1 LSDCQYWLSDIIRHY
16 VKSIVENDMIQE
28 GWTWA
33 QVPDQTGRVAVV
45 TGATSGTGFEAA
57 RILAACRATVDLA
70 CRNLPKA
77 EEATRRIQALHP
89 GARVEVQAL
98 DLASLASVRRAS
110 ADLLARFDRLDLLLN
125 NAGVM
130 VPPYGKTEDG
140 FETQLGTNH
149 FGPFSLTGLLLERLL
164 ATAGSRVVTMSS
176 VAHHSGRIYA
186 DDMDFDGGYRA
197 WAAYGQSKLANLLFA
212 YELQRRLA
220 AAGATTRSVA
230 AHPGWA
236 RTELQRHAE
245 QTWWAPWLRRSGLL
259 KGFEA
264 CFSQDAFSGAQPLLR
279 AATDPSVTGGEY
291 FGPSGFQEMKGAPV
305 RVRSNARSRDEGLQR
320 WMWRRSE
327 QRTGVVYPV

>member
-1 LSDCQYWLSDIIRHY
+1 M
-16 VKSIVENDMIQE
+16 ENDMTQE
-28 GWTWA
+28 GSGPGPTGPRSDRTGGSGHRGHLRHRLRGRPHPGRPPGHGDPGLPEPA
-33 QVPDQTGRVAVV
+33 QGR
-45 TGATSGTGFEAA
+45 GGGPGTSG
-57 RILAACRATVDLA
+57 L
-70 CRNLPKA
+70 
-77 EEATRRIQALHP
+77 LHP

-98 DLASLASVRRAS
+98 DLASLFSVRRA
-110 ADLLARFDRLDLLLN
+110 AAELLARFDRLDLLLN

-130 VPPYGKTEDG
+130 VPPHGKTEDG

-149 FGPFSLTGLLLERLL
+149 FGPFALTGLLLERLL
-164 ATAGSRVVTMSS
+164 ATPGSRVVTMSS
-176 VAHHSGRIYA
+176 IAHRSGRIYA
-186 DDMDFDGGYRA
+186 DDMDFEGGYRA

-220 AAGATTRSVA
+220 AAGATTCSVA

-264 CFSQDAFSGAQPLLR
+264 CFSQDAFGGAQPLLR
-279 AATDPSVTGGEY
+279 AATDPSVTGGEVL
-291 FGPSGFQEMKGAPV
+291 GPSGFQELKGAPV
-305 RVRSNARSRDEGLQR
+305 RVRSTARSRDEGLQR

-327 QRTGVVYPV
+327 QRTGVVYPI

>member
-1 LSDCQYWLSDIIRHY
+1 
-16 VKSIVENDMIQE
+16 MTQE

-57 RILAACRATVDLA
+57 RILAACRATVVLA

-77 EEATRRIQALHP
+77 GEAARRIQALHP

-98 DLASLASVRRAS
+98 DLASLASVRRA
-110 ADLLARFDRLDLLLN
+110 ATEILARFDRLDLLLN

-130 VPPYGKTEDG
+130 VPPHGKTEDG

-149 FGPFSLTGLLLERLL
+149 FGPFALTGLLLERLL
-164 ATAGSRVVTMSS
+164 ATPGSRVVTMSS
-176 VAHHSGRIYA
+176 IAHRSGRIYA
-186 DDMDFDGGYRA
+186 DDMDFEGGYRA

-212 YELQRRLA
+212 QELQRRLA
-220 AAGATTRSVA
+220 AAGATTCSVA

-236 RTELQRHAE
+236 RTELQRHAG
-245 QTWWAPWLRRSGLL
+245 WSRWLRIAGL
-259 KGFEA
+259 EA
-264 CFSQDAFSGAQPLLR
+264 LLSQDAFGGAQPLLR

-291 FGPSGFQEMKGAPV
+291 FGPSGFQELKGAPV
-305 RVRSNARSRDEGLQR
+305 GVRSTARSRDEGLQR

-327 QRTGVVYPV
+327 QRTGVVYPI

>member
-1 LSDCQYWLSDIIRHY
+1 
-16 VKSIVENDMIQE
+16 MAQE

-45 TGATSGTGFEAA
+45 TGASSGTGFEAA
-57 RILAACRATVDLA
+57 RILAACRATVVLA
-70 CRNLPKA
+70 CRSLPKA
-77 EEATRRIQALHP
+77 EESARHIRALHP

-130 VPPYGKTEDG
+130 VPPHGKTEDG
-140 FETQLGTNH
+140 FELQLGTNH
-149 FGPFSLTGLLLERLL
+149 FGPFALTGLLLERLL
-164 ATAGSRVVTMSS
+164 ATPGSRVVTMSS
-176 VAHHSGRIYA
+176 GAHRSGRIYA

-212 YELQRRLA
+212 YELQRRLE
-220 AAGATTRSVA
+220 AAGSTTRSVA

-236 RTELQRHAE
+236 RTELQRHAG
-245 QTWWAPWLRRSGLL
+245 WIRWLRALGL
-259 KGFEA
+259 EA
-264 CFSQDAFSGAQPLLR
+264 LLSQEAFGGAQPLLR
-279 AATDPSVTGGEY
+279 AATDPAVTGGEY
-291 FGPSGFQEMKGAPV
+291 FGPSGFQELKGAPV
-305 RVRSNARSRDEGLQR
+305 RVRSTARSRDEGLQR

-327 QRTGVVYPV
+327 QRTGVVYPI

>member
-1 LSDCQYWLSDIIRHY
+1 
-16 VKSIVENDMIQE
+16 MAQE

-57 RILAACRATVDLA
+57 RILAACRATVVLA

-77 EEATRRIQALHP
+77 GDAARHIAALHP

-98 DLASLASVRRAS
+98 DLASLVSVRA
-110 ADLLARFDRLDLLLN
+110 AAAAILARFDRLDLLLN

-140 FETQLGTNH
+140 FELQIGTNH
-149 FGPFSLTGLLLERLL
+149 FGPFALTGLLMERLL
-164 ATAGSRVVTMSS
+164 ATPGSRVVTMSS
-176 VAHHSGRIYA
+176 LAHRMGRIYA
-186 DDMDFDGGYRA
+186 DDLHFAGGYRA
-197 WAAYGQSKLANLLFA
+197 WPAYGQSKLANLLFA

-220 AAGATTRSVA
+220 AAGSGTRSVA

-259 KGFEA
+259 KGLEA
-264 CFSQDAFSGAQPLLR
+264 RFSQDAFGGAQPLLR
-279 AATDPSVTGGEY
+279 AATDPAVQGGES

-305 RVRSNARSRDEGLQR
+305 PVQSNALSHDEGLQR

-327 QRTGVVYPV
+327 QSTGVVYPV

>member
-1 LSDCQYWLSDIIRHY
+1 MAQ
-16 VKSIVENDMIQE
+16 N

-57 RILAACRATVDLA
+57 RILAACGATVVLA

-77 EEATRRIQALHP
+77 EEAARHIRALHP
-89 GARVEVQAL
+89 GARVEIQTL
-98 DLASLASVRRAS
+98 DLASLASVRTAA

-140 FETQLGTNH
+140 FELQLGTNH
-149 FGPFSLTGLLLERLL
+149 FGPFALTGLLLPRLL
-164 ATAGSRVVTMSS
+164 ATPGSRVATMSS
-176 VAHHSGRIYA
+176 NAHRMGRIYA
-186 DDMDFDGGYRA
+186 DDLHFERGYRP

-212 YELQRRLA
+212 HELQRRLA
-220 AAGATTRSVA
+220 AAGSTTRSVA

-236 RTELQRHAE
+236 RTELQRHAG
-245 QTWWAPWLRRSGLL
+245 WIRWLRAVGLEGLL
-259 KGFEA
+259 
-264 CFSQDAFSGAQPLLR
+264 SQDAFGGAQPLLR
-279 AATDPSVTGGEY
+279 AATDPAVKGGEC

-305 RVRSNARSRDEGLQR
+305 PVQSSARSRDEGLQR
-320 WMWRRSE
+320 WMWRLSERS
-327 QRTGVVYPV
+327 TGVAYPL